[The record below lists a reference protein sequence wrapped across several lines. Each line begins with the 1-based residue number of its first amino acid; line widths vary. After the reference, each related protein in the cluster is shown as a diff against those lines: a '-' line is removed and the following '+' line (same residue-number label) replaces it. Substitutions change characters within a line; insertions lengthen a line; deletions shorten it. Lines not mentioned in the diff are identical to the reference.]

1 MTKGTFGFRRR
12 DSSEPD
18 MTLNDLVKE
27 FDLKVK
33 AGAGLL
39 DREIAGGYVSDLL
52 SDVLAHAEDGV
63 LWVTLHIHQNIVGVA
78 AHKGLAGIV
87 LVQGRVP
94 ENDTVEKAEEEE
106 IPIMVTDLSAYEF
119 VGRLYKAGIRGA

>member
-1 MTKGTFGFRRR
+1 MKGTSGSCRRG
-12 DSSEPD
+12 STVSA
-18 MTLNDLVKE
+18 MTLNDIVKE
-27 FDLKVK
+27 FSLEVK

-39 DREIAGGYVSDLL
+39 DREVAGGYVSDLL

-78 AHKGLAGIV
+78 SHKGLAGIV

-94 ENDTVEKAEEEE
+94 ENDTVAMAEKES
-106 IPIMVTDLSAYEF
+106 IPIMVTDLSAFEF